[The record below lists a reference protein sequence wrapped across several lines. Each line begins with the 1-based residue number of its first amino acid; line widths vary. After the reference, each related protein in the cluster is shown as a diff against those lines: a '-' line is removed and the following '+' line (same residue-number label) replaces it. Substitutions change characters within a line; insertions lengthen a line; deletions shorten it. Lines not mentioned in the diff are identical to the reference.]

1 MAFRQVLSRCSKPLR
16 SYLPVLKLDKALI
29 LTNNS
34 PRCIDSISKCGWN
47 FSMKNKL
54 DSTSSFTLLNQEQN
68 VSPFQITQYID
79 LNHNNLN
86 KKFYMPT
93 NTVNRLKFYE
103 DINTINISINENLIK
118 SKIILPAPPSQKI
131 TRKEAVRMILIRKRK
146 MRKHKLRKLRKR
158 MKVVFEKIKF
168 KRELRKEQEFRTEL
182 LTQVEAADKFDAKEY
197 VQQVLHSIRYQPK
210 LETRE
215 EKKERLRILRRNNR
229 YQTAIVPP
237 NFDY

>member
-1 MAFRQVLSRCSKPLR
+1 
-16 SYLPVLKLDKALI
+16 
-29 LTNNS
+29 
-34 PRCIDSISKCGWN
+34 
-47 FSMKNKL
+47 
-54 DSTSSFTLLNQEQN
+54 
-68 VSPFQITQYID
+68 
-79 LNHNNLN
+79 
-86 KKFYMPT
+86 MPT
-93 NTVNRLKFYE
+93 NTVNRSKFYE

-131 TRKEAVRMILIRKRK
+131 IRKEAVGMILIRKRK

-168 KRELRKEQEFRTEL
+168 KRELRKEQNFRTEL

-210 LETRE
+210 LETPE
-215 EKKERLRILRRNNR
+215 ERRERLRILRRNNR
-229 YQTAIVPP
+229 YQTTIVPP